1 MIKDSDKEKYAYS
14 EYGIAFDSE
23 GSWSFENDF
32 DRNVL
37 ILFGVDKS
45 SSYHSEN
52 CKNNFLYYVKNQL
65 MASMEALDH
74 QRKSLRLILLN
85 QLQNFVCLSLHY
97 NAANSCLFVNGKE
110 VFEFKAANK
119 NVNFPAHFCV
129 WSTFNGF
136 GESREVSLNG
146 NVCDIL
152 VDYNSIG
159 KSDKL
164 NIHKYLIEKNN
175 IK

>member
-1 MIKDSDKEKYAYS
+1 MVSI
-14 EYGIAFDSE
+14 
-23 GSWSFENDF
+23 
-32 DRNVL
+32 
-37 ILFGVDKS
+37 
-45 SSYHSEN
+45 
-52 CKNNFLYYVKNQL
+52 
-65 MASMEALDH
+65 EALHH
-74 QRKSLRLILLN
+74 QKKSLRLILLN